1 MDPIKLLL
9 VDDSL
14 TVLALERL
22 MLRDEH
28 VELSTASNG
37 RQALEQARRTKP
49 DLILLDVV
57 MPEMDG
63 IECCRQLKSNP
74 TTRSIR
80 IIMVTT
86 KGNPAM
92 VEAAYKA
99 GCDDFVTKPID
110 KLELIQR
117 IRRTMGS
124 RMPAFRGEAST

>member
-1 MDPIKLLL
+1 MDPVKILL

-22 MLRDEH
+22 LLRDEH

-37 RQALEQARRTKP
+37 RQALEVARRTQP

-63 IECCRQLKSNP
+63 IECCRQLRASP
-74 TTRSIR
+74 ATRAIK

-99 GCDDFVTKPID
+99 GCNDFVTKPID
-110 KLELIQR
+110 KLDLLTKIQR
-117 IRRTMGS
+117 TLGA